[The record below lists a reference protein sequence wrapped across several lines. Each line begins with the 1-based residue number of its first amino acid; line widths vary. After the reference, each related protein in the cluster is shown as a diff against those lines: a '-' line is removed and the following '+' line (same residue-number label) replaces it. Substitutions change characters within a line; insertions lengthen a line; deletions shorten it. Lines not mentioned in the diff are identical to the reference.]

1 MPYVETAPGVQVFFE
16 DWGQGQPV
24 VFLHGWPLNHK
35 MFEYQVNQLG
45 NHYRCI
51 LIDRRGFGMSD
62 KPWEGY
68 DYDTLADD
76 LNAVFEAL
84 DLQDI
89 TIVGFSQGGGEA
101 IRYMSRYQ
109 GARVSK
115 LVLLGAAAPHMLK
128 TDDFPDG
135 IDKSMF
141 DEMIENSLQ
150 DRAAFIEDF
159 SKKFFGVSL
168 LNNPVSSKLADWFHG
183 LAMQASP
190 KATVDN
196 ILTFSQA
203 DLRVDLA
210 SIQVPTLIIHGTS
223 DQVVPYEISGQL
235 LAENISGSQLIP
247 YEGAPHGFFY
257 TEWPR
262 LNQDLLDFLAVPV
275 VTSNTVPGG
284 TTW

>member
-1 MPYVETAPGVQVFFE
+1 MAYIETTPGTQVFVE

-35 MFEYQVNQLG
+35 MFEYQVNQIA

-51 LIDRRGFGMSD
+51 LIDRRGFGLSD
-62 KPWEGY
+62 KPWQGY

-76 LNAVFEAL
+76 LAAVLEAL
-84 DLQDI
+84 DLYDV
-89 TIVGFSQGGGEA
+89 TLVGFSQGGAEA
-101 IRYMSRYQ
+101 IHYMARHQ
-109 GARVSK
+109 GKRVSK
-115 LVLLGAAAPHMLK
+115 LVLLGAAAPHLLK
-128 TDDFPDG
+128 TEDFSDG
-135 IDKSMF
+135 VDKSTF

-159 SKKFFGVSL
+159 SKQFFGVSL
-168 LNNPVSSKLADWFHG
+168 LNNPVSNKLADWFHS
-183 LAMQASP
+183 LAMEASP
-190 KATVDN
+190 KATVEN

-203 DLRVDLA
+203 DLRSDLPL
-210 SIQVPTLIIHGTS
+210 INVPTLIIHGTN
-223 DQVVPYEISGQL
+223 DQVVPFDISGKL
-235 LAENISGSQLIP
+235 LAENISNAQLIA

-262 LNQDLLDFLAVPV
+262 LNQDLLDFLATPV
-275 VTSNTVPGG
+275 LTETVTTT